1 MKILMVISESPPV
14 KSGIS
19 RVAEKLVKGLTAR
32 GHRVDILS
40 LNDVPRKEF
49 GEIRISSMPL
59 KLADFNKHF
68 REYDLIHLHGPVPT
82 FSDVFLLGGLR
93 QLGNKRPCLV
103 YTHHAPV
110 DLRVPLLQPLIWTY
124 NRIQEW
130 LAHLAD
136 HVVVTTPSYAQR
148 LSRFVAAD
156 KLSVIPWGVD
166 FTRFEAPVEKRDP
179 FTVVYLGQVRP
190 YKGLPVLLNAAH
202 GLKNTRMWII
212 GNGHLMDSC
221 LRQAS
226 NLALQ
231 DIKFWGDLPDEQV
244 TALLKKA
251 HVIVLPS
258 ITRSEA
264 FGIVL
269 LEGMAAGLVP
279 VASHLPGVADL
290 VGNEG
295 ITFPPGN
302 THALHD
308 ILVRLQEDRAL
319 RSHLASL
326 AQAKARLYS
335 WERVTFGYDRIFN
348 RLVSPPIDASH
359 TLSDEYHRDEYRRDG
374 YRLDPNRRNTRPRP
388 VIGAPGN

>member
-1 MKILMVISESPPV
+1 MKILMVISESPPI
-14 KSGIS
+14 KSGVS
-19 RVAEKLVKGLTAR
+19 RVAEKLTEGLSAR
-32 GHRVDILS
+32 GHSVDILS

-49 GEIRISSMPL
+49 GEVRISSMPFKLGEL
-59 KLADFNKHF
+59 KNRF
-68 REYDLIHLHGPVPT
+68 RDYDLIHLHGPVPT

-93 QLGNKRPCLV
+93 KLGSKRPRLV
-103 YTHHAPV
+103 YTHHAPI
-110 DLRVPLLQPLIWTY
+110 DLKVPLLQPFIWAY
-124 NRIQEW
+124 NRAQEW
-130 LAHLAD
+130 LARLAD

-148 LSRFVAAD
+148 LSRFVPTG

-166 FTRFEAPVEKRDP
+166 YPRFAAPVEKREP

-190 YKGLPVLLNAAH
+190 YKGLPVLLNAAY
-202 GLKNTRMWII
+202 GLKDTRLWVI

-221 LRQAS
+221 QRLAS
-226 NLALQ
+226 NLALK
-231 DIKFWGDLPDEQV
+231 DIKFWGNLPDKQV
-244 TALLKKA
+244 TSLLKEA

-302 THALHD
+302 PLALHD
-308 ILVRLQEDRAL
+308 ILIRLQDDRAL

-335 WERVTFGYDRIFN
+335 WERVTFGYDRIFK
-348 RLVSPPIDASH
+348 RLISPPVDAVFTPGDIDLH
-359 TLSDEYHRDEYRRDG
+359 DQRR
-374 YRLDPNRRNTRPRP
+374 RHTRPRP
-388 VIGAPGN
+388 AIEAPGN

>member
-14 KSGIS
+14 KSGVS
-19 RVAEKLVKGLTAR
+19 RVAEKLVKGLAAH

-40 LNDVPRKEF
+40 LKDVPRKEF
-49 GEIRISSMPL
+49 GEVRISSMPL
-59 KLADFNKHF
+59 KLGQLKNRF
-68 REYDLIHLHGPVPT
+68 RDYDLIHLHGPVPT
-82 FSDVFLLGGLR
+82 FSDVFLLAGLR
-93 QLGNKRPCLV
+93 ELGNKRPRLV
-103 YTHHAPV
+103 YTHHAQV
-110 DLRVPLLQPLIWTY
+110 DLRIPLLQPFIWAY
-124 NRIQEW
+124 NRAQEW
-130 LAHLAD
+130 LARLAD

-148 LSRFVAAD
+148 LSRFVPTG

-166 FTRFEAPVEKRDP
+166 YPRFVAPVEKSGP

-190 YKGLPVLLNAAH
+190 YKGLPVLLNAARD
-202 GLKNTRMWII
+202 LKNTRFWVI

-231 DIKFWGDLPDEQV
+231 DITFWGNLQDEKV
-244 TALLKKA
+244 TRLIKKA

-258 ITRSEA
+258 TTRSEA

-302 THALHD
+302 PVALHD
-308 ILVRLQEDRAL
+308 VLVRLRDDDSL
-319 RSHLASL
+319 RKHLASL

-335 WERVTFGYDRIFN
+335 WERVIFGYDRIFN
-348 RLVSPPIDASH
+348 RLVSPPVEDLIP
-359 TLSDEYHRDEYRRDG
+359 LSDMNRHDIHRQTAIE
-374 YRLDPNRRNTRPRP
+374 T
-388 VIGAPGN
+388 PGS